1 MERDDHFEHR
11 EAGAEAVSGQG
22 SAFPAIT
29 VSGDIVILPPNNNL
43 TLISSFYRLALVLSR
58 LICCKELK
66 DCHKCTALA

>member
-1 MERDDHFEHR
+1 VERDSHFEHR
-11 EAGAEAVSGQG
+11 EAGAEAVSAQG
-22 SAFPAIT
+22 SAFPAIN
-29 VSGDIVILPPNNNL
+29 VSGDIVPPNGNL